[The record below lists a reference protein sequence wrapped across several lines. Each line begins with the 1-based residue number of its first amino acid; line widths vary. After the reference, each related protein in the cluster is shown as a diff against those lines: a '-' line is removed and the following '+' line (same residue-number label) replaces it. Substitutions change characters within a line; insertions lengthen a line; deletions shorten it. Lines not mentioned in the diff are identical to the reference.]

1 MGGVLPCG
9 PDPRDAVTPFEGKEP
24 GCSSAAVDQC
34 HQQTSVALK
43 IKRCPDESWR
53 LLWRWVCLKGG
64 HLTSFFWLAGGQL
77 LLQTI

>member
-43 IKRCPDESWR
+43 IACAVLMNPG
-53 LLWRWVCLKGG
+53 VCFGDG
-64 HLTSFFWLAGGQL
+64 FV
-77 LLQTI
+77 